1 MQVALD
7 KQWLDD
13 AGVPMEGIR
22 GVVGISGPYDFYP
35 FDTDRS
41 KAAFESVGAGPESQ
55 PVNQPLE
62 DAPPMLLIHGEADT
76 VVKIRNSQALARG
89 LDEAG
94 SQVDTLYLPD
104 ASHNAPLLALTS
116 PWRRDPQVFDRVT
129 QFLRRTT
136 DVSVPVQ
143 AAKP

>member
-1 MQVALD
+1 
-7 KQWLDD
+7 
-13 AGVPMEGIR
+13 MEAIR

-94 SQVDTLYLPD
+94 SQVDTLYLSD

-116 PWRRDPQVFDRVT
+116 PWRRDPQVFDRVM
-129 QFLRRTT
+129 QFLRRNT

-143 AAKP
+143 AAKH